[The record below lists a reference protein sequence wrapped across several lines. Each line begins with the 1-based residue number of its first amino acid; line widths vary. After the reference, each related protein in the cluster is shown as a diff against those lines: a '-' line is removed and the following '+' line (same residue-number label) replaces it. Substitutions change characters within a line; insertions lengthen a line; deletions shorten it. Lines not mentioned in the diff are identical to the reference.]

1 MRSCLPP
8 AALTDSFRGVNHAGA
23 QGMND
28 KEIAALVKKTVKKA
42 SKPKANRRKTYDATL
57 DVTRRPE
64 TDADTEAEELFKEM
78 KKREF

>member
-1 MRSCLPP
+1 
-8 AALTDSFRGVNHAGA
+8 
-23 QGMND
+23 MND

-64 TDADTEAEELFKEM
+64 TDADAEADELFKEM